1 MDASIR
7 PKGILDFL
15 SQQEIRQ
22 LRDPQNGGL
31 NELFRRCA
39 LAVLNSDSQ
48 TDSGKEMLAS
58 FPDFRIEVV
67 QQTRSIK
74 LELRNAPPKAF
85 VDGKLI
91 QGINEH
97 LFSVL
102 RDIVFVGTELS
113 KKRGYDLN
121 LSSSITDFVYHI
133 LRNTGL
139 LRGLTEPNLVVC
151 WGGHSIDEIEYQ
163 YTKKVGY
170 QLGLRELDICTG
182 CGAGAMKGPMKGA
195 TIAHAKQR
203 YYNGSYIG
211 ITEPGI
217 IASESPN
224 PIVNTLVVMPDIE
237 KRLEAFVRIGHG
249 FVVFPGGV
257 GTTEEILYLLGI
269 LMHPKNT
276 DQPFPLV
283 FTGPDDSKDYFEQI
297 DRFIGATLGE
307 EARKFYEIIIND
319 PEQVARRIQSGIKS
333 VREFRRKMGDAF
345 YYNWMLHID
354 QDYQQ
359 PFSPTHS
366 AMSSLY
372 LHSEQPQHELA
383 SSLRK
388 IFSGI
393 VSGNIK
399 EEGVLSIENN
409 GPFQI
414 TGDHKLVHEKDVL
427 LSSFCRQQRMKLS
440 RDTEYKPCY
449 KISLREKRS
458 ESNRRK

>member
-1 MDASIR
+1 MIMDASIR

-22 LRDPQNGGL
+22 LSDPQNGGL

-39 LAVLNSDSQ
+39 LAVLNSESH
-48 TDSGKEMLAS
+48 TDSGKEILAS
-58 FPDFRIEVV
+58 FPDFRIDVL

-74 LELRNAPPKAF
+74 LELRNAPAKAF
-85 VDGKLI
+85 VNGELI
-91 QGINEH
+91 QGISEH

-113 KKRGYDLN
+113 IKKGFDLN
-121 LSSSITDFVYHI
+121 QSSSITDFVYHI

-139 LRGLTEPNLVVC
+139 LRDLIDPNLVVC

-170 QLGLRELDICTG
+170 QLGLREMNICTG

-203 YYNGSYIG
+203 YNNGLYIG

-224 PIVNTLVVMPDIE
+224 PIVNSLVVMPDIE

-249 FVVFPGGV
+249 FIVFPGAV

-269 LMHPKNT
+269 LMHPNNAE
-276 DQPFPLV
+276 QPFPLV
-283 FTGPDDSKDYFEQI
+283 FTGPKESKDYFKQI
-297 DRFIGATLGE
+297 DRFIGKILGA
-307 EARKFYEIIIND
+307 EARMFYKIIIND
-319 PEQVARRIQSGIKS
+319 PEKVAQEIQSGIKK
-333 VREFRRKMGDAF
+333 VRKYRRKLGDAF

-354 QDYQQ
+354 EDFQR
-359 PFSPTHS
+359 PFTPTHAMMS
-366 AMSSLY
+366 ALN
-372 LHSEQPQHELA
+372 LHYSQPKHELA
-383 SSLRK
+383 CNLRK
-388 IFSGI
+388 MFSGI

-399 EEGVLSIENN
+399 EEGVLSIEKN

-414 TGDHKLVHEKDVL
+414 SGERVLIQELENL
-427 LSSFCRQQRMKLS
+427 LSKFCSQSRMKLS
-440 RDTEYKPCY
+440 RKTQYKPCY
-449 KISLREKRS
+449 EIVS
-458 ESNRRK
+458 

>member
-22 LRDPQNGGL
+22 LSDPKNRGL

-39 LAVLNSDSQ
+39 LAVLNSDSH
-48 TDSGKEMLAS
+48 TDSGKEMLES
-58 FPDFRIEVV
+58 FPDFSIEVV

-85 VDGKLI
+85 VDGELI

-102 RDIVFVGTELS
+102 RDIVFVGSELS
-113 KKRGYDLN
+113 IKKEFDLN
-121 LSSSITDFVYHI
+121 QSSLITDFVYHI
-133 LRNTGL
+133 LRNTGF
-139 LRGLTEPNLVVC
+139 LRDLIDPNLVVC
-151 WGGHSIDEIEYQ
+151 WGGHSIDETEYQ

-170 QLGLRELDICTG
+170 QLGLRELNICTG

-203 YYNGSYIG
+203 YENGLYIG

-224 PIVNTLVVMPDIE
+224 PIVNSLVVMPDIE
-237 KRLEAFVRIGHG
+237 KRLEAFVRTGHG
-249 FVVFPGGV
+249 FIVFPGAV

-269 LMHPKNT
+269 LMHPKNSK
-276 DQPFPLV
+276 QPFPLV
-283 FTGPDDSKDYFEQI
+283 FTGPKESENYFEQI
-297 DRFIGATLGE
+297 DSFVTATLGE
-307 EARKFYEIIIND
+307 EARKFYKIIFGD
-319 PEQVARRIQSGIKS
+319 PVKVAQVIHSGIKN
-333 VREFRRKMGDAF
+333 VREYRRNMGDAF
-345 YYNWMLHID
+345 YYNWMLYID
-354 QDYQQ
+354 QNYQW
-359 PFSPTHS
+359 PFNPTHE
-366 AMSSLY
+366 AMSVLN
-372 LHSEQPQHELA
+372 LHYEQPKHELA
-383 SSLRK
+383 CNLRK
-388 IFSGI
+388 LFSGI

-399 EEGVLSIENN
+399 EEGVLSIEKN

-414 TGDHKLVHEKDVL
+414 SGEKRLMREIDKL
-427 LSSFCRQQRMKLS
+427 LSTFCSQNRMKLS
-440 RDTEYKPCY
+440 RDIEYKPCY
-449 KISLREKRS
+449 EIVS
-458 ESNRRK
+458 

>member
-22 LRDPQNGGL
+22 LSDPQNGGL

-48 TDSGKEMLAS
+48 TDSGKEMLAGFS
-58 FPDFRIEVV
+58 DFSIKVV

-85 VDGKLI
+85 VNGELI

-113 KKRGYDLN
+113 NKRGFDLKQ
-121 LSSSITDFVYHI
+121 SSSITDFVYHI

-139 LRGLTEPNLVVC
+139 LRELIEPNLVVC
-151 WGGHSIDEIEYQ
+151 WGGHSIEETEYQ

-170 QLGLRELDICTG
+170 QLGLRELNICTG

-203 YYNGSYIG
+203 YNNGLYIG

-224 PIVNTLVVMPDIE
+224 PIVNSLVVMPDIE
-237 KRLEAFVRIGHG
+237 KRLEAFVRTGHG
-249 FVVFPGGV
+249 FIVFPGAV

-269 LMHPKNT
+269 LMHPKNAE
-276 DQPFPLV
+276 QPFPLIL
-283 FTGPDDSKDYFEQI
+283 TGPKESKDYFDQI
-297 DRFIGATLGE
+297 GGFIGATLGA
-307 EARKFYEIIIND
+307 EAQRFYEIIIDD
-319 PEQVARRIQSGIKS
+319 PEKVAQRIQSGIRK
-333 VREFRRKMGDAF
+333 VREFRRKLGDAF

-354 QDYQQ
+354 QDYQW
-359 PFSPTHS
+359 PFSPSHA
-366 AMSSLY
+366 AMSALN
-372 LHSEQPQHELA
+372 LHYAQPKHELA
-383 SSLRK
+383 CNLRK
-388 IFSGI
+388 MFSGI

-414 TGDHKLVHEKDVL
+414 SGDPELMQELDKL
-427 LSSFCRQQRMKLS
+427 LSTFCSQRRMKLS

-449 KISLREKRS
+449 EIVA
-458 ESNRRK
+458 

>member
-22 LRDPQNGGL
+22 LSDPQNGGL

-39 LAVLNSDSQ
+39 LAVLNSDSH

-58 FPDFRIEVV
+58 FPNFSIEVV

-74 LELRNAPPKAF
+74 LEIRNAPPKAF

-113 KKRGYDLN
+113 KKGGFDLN
-121 LSSSITDFVYHI
+121 QSSSITDFVYHI

-139 LRGLTEPNLVVC
+139 LRDLTDPNLVVC
-151 WGGHSIDEIEYQ
+151 WGGHSIGEIEYQ

-170 QLGLRELDICTG
+170 QLGLREFNICTG

-203 YYNGSYIG
+203 YNNCRYIG

-237 KRLEAFVRIGHG
+237 KRLEAFVRSGHA
-249 FVVFPGGV
+249 FIVFPGAV

-269 LMHPKNT
+269 LMHPKNAE
-276 DQPFPLV
+276 QPFPLV
-283 FTGPDDSKDYFEQI
+283 FTGPIESKDYFELI
-297 DRFIGATLGE
+297 DSFICSTLGE
-307 EARKFYEIIIND
+307 EAREYYDIIIDN
-319 PEQVARRIQSGIKS
+319 PQKVAKRIQAGIKK
-333 VREFRRKMGDAF
+333 VREVRKKVGDAF
-345 YYNWMLHID
+345 YYNWMLHIERE
-354 QDYQQ
+354 YQR
-359 PFSPTHS
+359 PFTPTHE
-366 AMSSLY
+366 AMSALN
-372 LHSEQPQHELA
+372 LHYDQPKHELA
-383 SSLRK
+383 CNLRK
-388 IFSGI
+388 MFSGI

-399 EEGVLSIENN
+399 EEGVLAIEKN

-414 TGDHKLVHEKDVL
+414 SGDTQLMAKLDAL
-427 LSSFCRQQRMKLS
+427 LATFCHDKRMKLS
-440 RDTEYKPCY
+440 RDIEYKPCY
-449 KISLREKRS
+449 EIVA
-458 ESNRRK
+458 